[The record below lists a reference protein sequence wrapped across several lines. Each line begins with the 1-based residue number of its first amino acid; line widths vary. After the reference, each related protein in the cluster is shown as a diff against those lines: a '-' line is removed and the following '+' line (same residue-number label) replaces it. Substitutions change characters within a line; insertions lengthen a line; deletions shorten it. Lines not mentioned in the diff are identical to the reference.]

1 MNHLT
6 VDYLEELT
14 YGKREQKKFV
24 SFFHEI
30 KIFAL
35 IFGFAFFGI
44 TIFTNA
50 NVFMA
55 SLTET
60 FNLGGKWMWF
70 DAKSLLHQDNS
81 ISNIMNN
88 QEAKDKET
96 NAIIAQ
102 YSGSVNNQE
111 IAKDSNQMLSENL
124 KSYQFDF
131 NVLPPSNRLIIP
143 KFDVNDPIIISQ
155 FTNMDEF
162 IYKNYNEELKKW
174 VVKYPTTPSPGQSG
188 NALIFGHTSQ
198 EWRKYNQYGMAFAH
212 IAQMEKWDKIEVVWG
227 GTLYEYKVVD
237 IQVQYPDKV
246 HVTYDQYA
254 KKTEHNY
261 LTLMGCYPIGTSK
274 QRMLVIAEQIST
286 D

>member
-6 VDYLEELT
+6 LDYLEELT
-14 YGKREQKKFV
+14 YTKREKKKFL
-24 SFFHEI
+24 SFLHEI

-35 IFGFAFFGI
+35 IFGFAFFGV

-55 SLTET
+55 SLTDT
-60 FNLGGKWMWF
+60 LHLGNGGSGF
-70 DAKSLLHQDNS
+70 DAISLLHQNNS
-81 ISNIMNN
+81 ISNIMHN
-88 QEAKDKET
+88 QAIKDAEV

-102 YSGSVNNQE
+102 YSGDTDIQD
-111 IAKDSNQMLSENL
+111 IAKDQNQFLSENL

-131 NVLPPSNRLIIP
+131 NTLPPSNRLIIP

-162 IYKNYNEELKKW
+162 IYKNYNEELKKG
-174 VVKYPTTPSPGQSG
+174 VVKYPTTPAPGQSG
-188 NALIFGHTSQ
+188 NTLIFGHTSQ
-198 EWRKYNQYGMAFAH
+198 EWRKQNQYGMAFAH
-212 IAQMEKWDKIEVVWG
+212 IAQMQKGDKIEVVWD

-254 KKTEHNY
+254 AKKDHNY

-274 QRMLVIAEQIST
+274 QRMLVVAEQVSR